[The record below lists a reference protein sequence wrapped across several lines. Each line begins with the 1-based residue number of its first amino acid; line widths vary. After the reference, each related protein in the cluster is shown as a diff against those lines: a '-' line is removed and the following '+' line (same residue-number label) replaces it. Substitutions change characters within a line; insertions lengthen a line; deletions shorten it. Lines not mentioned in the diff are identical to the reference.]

1 MTNAI
6 WVIQYL
12 LTMIL
17 DYVSTSWKNKRVL
30 QIKVVY
36 DFLQQIRI
44 VGSERLVKWKMEIFD
59 KEANNI
65 IKIRVIE
72 DWRINASFVDSHYE
86 II

>member
-1 MTNAI
+1 MINDYVIWCQIVRRYSILLAFLSIISQMTNAI

-44 VGSERLVKWKMEIFD
+44 VGSERLVK
-59 KEANNI
+59 
-65 IKIRVIE
+65 
-72 DWRINASFVDSHYE
+72 
-86 II
+86 